1 MSDDRDQ
8 DRNWDDINR
17 DTLDRVQARRQFH
30 IDIAQLMALIMFESE
45 TALAVWSALAARNP
59 TPHRLERRDECLASV
74 KVMRKDYRDQLRRI
88 ANLGLSDFADR
99 QKRNMIGAIAGV
111 RKTARE
117 AMSFC
122 AELVERGD
130 PDADGRFVD
139 VVSKGPR
146 NDLDVRRN

>member
-1 MSDDRDQ
+1 MGDDRDRDQ
-8 DRNWDDINR
+8 DHDNR
-17 DTLDRVQARRQFH
+17 ETLDRVRARRQFH

-88 ANLGLSDFADR
+88 ANLGMSDYARR
-99 QKRNMIGAIAGV
+99 QKRKMIEAIAEV
-111 RKTARE
+111 RQSARE
-117 AMSFC
+117 ALSFC
-122 AELVERGD
+122 LELTERGD
-130 PDADGRFVD
+130 PDADRRFVD

-146 NDLDVRRN
+146 SDLDVRRN